1 MKAITCEKIL
11 RGQFALF
18 LKSITDEK
26 VRQLVKD
33 NSIIT
38 GGAIVSLV
46 LNEEVNDFDIYF
58 TNKETVLAVCN
69 YYRSLLLK
77 ENETWMNNTKIV
89 EDPDGRI
96 RFQIKSDGIKR
107 PCYKGKKFYPA
118 VITDNAIS
126 LTNQVQL
133 IIRFYGPAE
142 EIHKNYDFVH
152 VKSYWL

>member
-69 YYRSLLLK
+69 YYRSLRSASK
-77 ENETWMNNTKIV
+77 
-89 EDPDGRI
+89 
-96 RFQIKSDGIKR
+96 
-107 PCYKGKKFYPA
+107 
-118 VITDNAIS
+118 
-126 LTNQVQL
+126 
-133 IIRFYGPAE
+133 
-142 EIHKNYDFVH
+142 
-152 VKSYWL
+152 